1 VRIACRLAVAV
12 LVLAPLSVLV
22 PLAVLAPSPA
32 VAAAAN
38 QCTPLSPS
46 VTVVPW
52 PQQMLDLA
60 SVRPLTSGAHETI
73 AVLDSGVDATQSQLR
88 GHVSAGYDAIRSGGT
103 AEDDCLGTGT
113 QVAGAI
119 AATKSGTTGLYGV
132 APAATIVPVRVIGE
146 PGSNMSATPTASALA
161 RGITWAADHNV
172 DVIDVS
178 VWLTTDSPAVRQ
190 AVEGAIGSGITVIA
204 AVGDQGSADDGDPVT
219 YPANYPDVIGVG
231 AIDATGAP
239 GGSSEHGSYVDLVAP
254 GAGVPVLQRD
264 HGAIV
269 SEDSTAVAAGF
280 VSGTAALVRARWPHA
295 SDSEIAERLIDT
307 ATPASAAVAAVG
319 HGIVNPYVAVTA
331 ARTSAAPVPGPTL
344 RPATLN
350 QAHIDAAAAA
360 RHSRSLAVLWTVI
373 ALGALL
379 IVVLLAIGIPR
390 ARRRAWRP
398 AYALPLVERDEPI
411 EPVPVAMLFEDP

>member
-1 VRIACRLAVAV
+1 VKTARRLVVAA
-12 LVLAPLSVLV
+12 LVLAPL
-22 PLAVLAPSPA
+22 AVLATSPSVA
-32 VAAAAN
+32 VAAD

-46 VTVVPW
+46 VTVTPW

-73 AVLDSGVDATQSQLR
+73 AVLDSGVDATQPQLR
-88 GHVSAGYDAIRSGGT
+88 GHVSAGYDAIRSGGGT
-103 AEDDCLGTGT
+103 ADTDCLGTGT

-119 AATKSGTTGLYGV
+119 AAAKSGATGVYGV
-132 APAATIVPVRVIGE
+132 APAAMIVPVRVVGE
-146 PGSNMSATPTASALA
+146 PGQNMSTTPTASAIA
-161 RGITWAADHNV
+161 RGITWATDHDV

-178 VWLTTDSPAVRQ
+178 VWLTTDSSAVH
-190 AVEGAIGSGITVIA
+190 AAIDAAIGSGITVIA
-204 AVGDQGSADDGDPVT
+204 AVGDLGSADDGDPVT
-219 YPANYPDVIGVG
+219 YPASYPDVIGVG
-231 AIDATGAP
+231 AVDATGAP
-239 GGSSEHGSYVDLVAP
+239 GGSSEHGPYLDLVAP

-269 SEDSTAVAAGF
+269 SEGSTAVAAGF
-280 VSGTAALVRARWPHA
+280 VSGAAALVRSRWPHA
-295 SDSEIAERLIDT
+295 SDSEIAERLVEG
-307 ATPASAAVAAVG
+307 ATPDSAAVTSVG

-331 ARTSAAPVPGPTL
+331 VRTAAKPVPGPTL
-344 RPATLN
+344 RPATLS
-350 QAHIDAAAAA
+350 QAQVDATATA